1 MSATLGTLLA
11 ELEPEWNI
19 LLVEKL
25 SEVGYESSN
34 AWNNAGTGHSAL
46 CELNY
51 TPESDPME
59 HSRQRAPSRST
70 SSSKC
75 RGSSGRGSFRA
86 KWFPTLGHSS
96 IPHHT

>member
-34 AWNNAGTGHSAL
+34 AWNNAGTGHSA
-46 CELNY
+46 
-51 TPESDPME
+51 
-59 HSRQRAPSRST
+59 
-70 SSSKC
+70 
-75 RGSSGRGSFRA
+75 
-86 KWFPTLGHSS
+86 
-96 IPHHT
+96 